1 MHFFHT
7 FFYSDFFSFFIGVRI
22 EEYYASYI
30 TEHTLW
36 KQMWIRKEPD
46 ADGYFLLMVE
56 RTDMF
61 LTAENASSVTIAR
74 KLCFATFLLT
84 NNE

>member
-1 MHFFHT
+1 
-7 FFYSDFFSFFIGVRI
+7 
-22 EEYYASYI
+22 
-30 TEHTLW
+30 
-36 KQMWIRKEPD
+36 MWIRKEPD

-61 LTAENASSVTIAR
+61 LTAEGASSVTIAR